1 MNCKRKIKDTIK
13 VIAVLVAGTAIFFSC
28 DSDLEIVSGYDVK
41 DLPSLTVKNFQTVHT
56 DSGRIQ
62 IILKSPVM
70 ERYSNAAEP
79 YNEFPEGVE
88 VIFYDGQT
96 EQVASLSSKY
106 AKYYEEKKMWE
117 LKYDVR
123 ARNENSELL
132 ETELLFWEEE
142 KESVY
147 TDRFVRIT
155 GEDRIVSGTGFESDT
170 RFSVWEIRNGNAIIY
185 LKDE

>member
-1 MNCKRKIKDTIK
+1 VNCKRKIKDIIK
-13 VIAVLVAGTAIFFSC
+13 FFAVLATGTAIFFSC
-28 DSDLEIVSGYDVK
+28 DSELEIITGTDVK
-41 DLPSLTVKNFQTVHT
+41 DLPSLTVRNFQTVHT

-62 IILKSPVM
+62 LILKSPVM
-70 ERYSNAAEP
+70 ERYSNATDP
-79 YNEFPEGVE
+79 YNEFPDGVE
-88 VIFYDGQT
+88 VIFYDGQAK
-96 EQVASLSSKY
+96 QVASLSSKY

-123 ARNENSELL
+123 ARNEKNELL

-142 KESVY
+142 KESVF
-147 TDRFVRIT
+147 TDKFVRIT